1 MTSVTPANAG
11 GEPNLG
17 FTTGGDISPT
27 ESQKNLRSG
36 RKVFGANAYL
46 ERQKKLGQA
55 RNSSPPPNNPP
66 LQKSEFDNEF
76 NAMHSNM
83 ADSLKK

>member
-1 MTSVTPANAG
+1 M
-11 GEPNLG
+11 G